1 MLVEPS
7 SGSYNSTYLPPR
19 RSSRTWIGMGCS
31 SSSDATTQ
39 TRPVCSTLCRT
50 VSLANRSSFCW
61 TSPWTLIV
69 PDSPRIS
76 VRPARRTWREMIFAA
91 RHRSSS
97 RFDSSPVASGWSRS
111 CSMMYRS
118 MVTTDVGDCERAMT
132 RDGEGDR
139 APLVGTE
146 HGDAMSSQPCQRF
159 GRGMTVA
166 ILRAYADH
174 GIDRLQL
181 IEPAVRR
188 RATGSVVP
196 DLQQR
201 HAPDAPREMGL
212 RRHSRVPR
220 EQESRGAV
228 GHEEHDRL
236 LVDVRLADR
245 PRRIRAQHVER
256 YAVQL
261 QPIAT
266 PCRAPLRP
274 VALDGAEEPKIA
286 RIRHRLPRLH
296 DEGRIERVEHGGEA
310 AEMIEMSVRGHDCR
324 QLRGTVSPQERHHDA
339 TAGISLWSSGSAVDQ
354 QPPPR
359 RTAQRN
365 RVTLADVKETYGK
378 AMTV

>member
-7 SGSYNSTYLPPR
+7 SGSYMSTYLPPR
-19 RSSRTWIGMGCS
+19 RSSRTCTGIGCS
-31 SSSDATTQ
+31 SSSDATTH
-39 TRPVCSTLCRT
+39 TRPVCSTACRT
-50 VSLANRSSFCW
+50 VSLANTSSFCC
-61 TSPWTLIV
+61 TSPWTLIA
-69 PDSPRIS
+69 PNSPRMS
-76 VRPARRTWREMIFAA
+76 VSPARRTWREMIFAA
-91 RHRSSS
+91 RQMSYS

-111 CSMMYRS
+111 CSMMNRS
-118 MVTTDVGDCERAMT
+118 IVTTDVGDCERAMT

-166 ILRAYADH
+166 ILRAHADH

-188 RATGSVVP
+188 GTTRPVVP

-212 RRHSRVPR
+212 RRHARVPR

-236 LVDVRLADR
+236 LIDVRLADR
-245 PRRIRAQHVER
+245 PRRIRAQHFER

-266 PCRAPLRP
+266 SCRAPLCP

-286 RIRHRLPRLH
+286 RVRHRLPRLE
-296 DEGRIERVEHGGEA
+296 DEGRIERIEHGGEA

-324 QLRGTVSPQERHHDA
+324 QLRGTCLTQERHHDPA
-339 TAGISLWSSGSAVDQ
+339 AGISLRSPRPAVDQ
-354 QPPPR
+354 QPPPS

-365 RVTLADVKETYGK
+365 RVTLADVKETYGE
-378 AMTV
+378 T